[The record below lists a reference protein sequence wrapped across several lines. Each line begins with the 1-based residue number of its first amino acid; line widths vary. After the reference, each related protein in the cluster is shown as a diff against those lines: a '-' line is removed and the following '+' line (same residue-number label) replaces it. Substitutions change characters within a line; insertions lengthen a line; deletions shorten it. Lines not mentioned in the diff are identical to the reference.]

1 MASTKI
7 LVVED
12 EVIVAKTII
21 SQLNQLG
28 YMVTDTASSGAMAIA
43 KVTETQP
50 DLILMDIVLKG
61 TMDGVTAAAQI
72 RELVDIPIIYL
83 TAYADDS
90 TLQRVKAT
98 HPFGYIVKPFT
109 ADDLRVAVEI
119 GLFKHQV
126 ARELQ
131 DNRDQLA
138 TLLRS
143 MSDAVIATDAGG
155 VITFMNPAAEALTE
169 WQQDEAL
176 GQAVTTVFQL
186 IDEVTETPAENPIA
200 KVLTS
205 QQVSYLDNFTA
216 LVTKTGTHIPIGD
229 RASPLKRLSGE
240 VLGAVVVFW
249 DMSDLRQSELLS
261 QALAK
266 EKELNQLK
274 SQFVSTVSHEFRN
287 PLAIIRTAAELLEKK
302 PNLTETQK
310 NAYLQR
316 IKTSVRSMNQLMEDV
331 LFIGQAEADRLVFQ
345 PAPLHLE
352 QFCQDLAEEFSMFE
366 GSSHSIV
373 FNSQGASQNA
383 CMDER
388 LLRYVLTNLLSN
400 AIKYSQPSTT
410 VQLILRIDPAQ
421 QTATFLVQDQGIG
434 IPESDQTR
442 LFDSFFRASNATL
455 IQGTGLGLAIVKRCV
470 DAHSGQISLTSKVG
484 IGTTISVIL
493 PLDLAA

>member
-373 FNSQGASQNA
+373 FSSQGASQNA

-442 LFDSFFRASNATL
+442 LFDSFFRAANATL

>member
-176 GQAVTTVFQL
+176 
-186 IDEVTETPAENPIA
+186 
-200 KVLTS
+200 
-205 QQVSYLDNFTA
+205 
-216 LVTKTGTHIPIGD
+216 
-229 RASPLKRLSGE
+229 
-240 VLGAVVVFW
+240 
-249 DMSDLRQSELLS
+249 
-261 QALAK
+261 
-266 EKELNQLK
+266 
-274 SQFVSTVSHEFRN
+274 
-287 PLAIIRTAAELLEKK
+287 
-302 PNLTETQK
+302 
-310 NAYLQR
+310 
-316 IKTSVRSMNQLMEDV
+316 
-331 LFIGQAEADRLVFQ
+331 
-345 PAPLHLE
+345 
-352 QFCQDLAEEFSMFE
+352 
-366 GSSHSIV
+366 
-373 FNSQGASQNA
+373 
-383 CMDER
+383 
-388 LLRYVLTNLLSN
+388 
-400 AIKYSQPSTT
+400 
-410 VQLILRIDPAQ
+410 DP
-421 QTATFLVQDQGIG
+421 
-434 IPESDQTR
+434 PTR
-442 LFDSFFRASNATL
+442 
-455 IQGTGLGLAIVKRCV
+455 V
-470 DAHSGQISLTSKVG
+470 
-484 IGTTISVIL
+484 
-493 PLDLAA
+493 